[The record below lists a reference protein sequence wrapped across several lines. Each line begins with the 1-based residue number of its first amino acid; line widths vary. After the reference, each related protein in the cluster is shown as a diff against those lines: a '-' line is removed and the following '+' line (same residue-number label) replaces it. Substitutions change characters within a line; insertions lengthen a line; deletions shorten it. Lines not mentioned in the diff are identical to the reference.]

1 MTVFRRFYDRFMSFL
16 CVYVRFLPLIFI
28 IRIPVERLKNVIN
41 DRKRSLNDRKLS
53 ETLWNGER
61 SGTPRNV
68 QVGTQ

>member
-1 MTVFRRFYDRFMSFL
+1 MRF
-16 CVYVRFLPLIFI
+16 VRFFPLIFI

-41 DRKRSLNDRKLS
+41 DRKRSLNDRKRSLNDRKLS

-68 QVGTQ
+68 RVGTQ